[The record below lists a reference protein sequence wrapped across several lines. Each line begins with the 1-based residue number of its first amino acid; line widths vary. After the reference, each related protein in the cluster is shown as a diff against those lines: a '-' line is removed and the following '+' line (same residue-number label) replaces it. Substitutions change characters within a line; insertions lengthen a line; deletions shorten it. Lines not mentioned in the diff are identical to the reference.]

1 MSGIYFRQPTA
12 NKNLSTVSGLNVVGA
27 KFSKTTT
34 FEVLRFLN
42 GSRYTVLTKML
53 KMCGI
58 RIKKDAEMM
67 RVKLRVKGVLL
78 DLDGTLVDSRD
89 AYREAVEIAFKALG
103 WKTVPASVVLEIP
116 RRLELNLSINDLV
129 DNMNVQRFLDLY
141 LNAYYGATATK
152 TRLMP
157 KIEGTLKRLSEKA
170 VLALVTMRHVPKE
183 KVTAELENFGIAKFF
198 RHVTT
203 ALDTSDP
210 KPSPDAL
217 IKCAEKLGVQACECL
232 VVGDS
237 VADVR
242 AGKSA
247 GAKTA
252 AVLSGIFSRVELES
266 EKPDLILKSVNELP
280 DFIE

>member
-1 MSGIYFRQPTA
+1 
-12 NKNLSTVSGLNVVGA
+12 
-27 KFSKTTT
+27 
-34 FEVLRFLN
+34 
-42 GSRYTVLTKML
+42 
-53 KMCGI
+53 
-58 RIKKDAEMM
+58 MM
-67 RVKLRVKGVLL
+67 KLKLRVEGVLL
-78 DLDGTLVDSRD
+78 DLDGTLVDSRG
-89 AYREAVEIAFKALG
+89 AYREAVETAFKALG

-116 RRLELNLSINDLV
+116 RRLELNLPINDLV
-129 DNMNVQRFLDLY
+129 GNADGQRFLDLY

-157 KIEGTLKRLSEKA
+157 KIEDTLKRLSEKA

-183 KVTAELENFGIAKFF
+183 KVMAELENFGIAKFF

-203 ALDTSDP
+203 GLDTSDP

-217 IKCAEKLGVQACECL
+217 IRCAEKLGVQACECL

-242 AGKSA
+242 AGKAA

-252 AVLSGIFSRVELES
+252 AVLSGIFSRMELES
-266 EKPDLILKSVNELP
+266 EKPDLILKSVNRLP